1 MYYKCRISQGVPLR
15 LMHHT
20 LLLSLKLMTVSTP
33 PFFLP
38 QGLKLGKKVSLLLS
52 SFWHGRRCVP
62 TLTA

>member
-33 PFFLP
+33 PFFCLEASNWE
-38 QGLKLGKKVSLLLS
+38 KVSFLLS

>member
-38 QGLKLGKKVSLLLS
+38 QGLKLGKKYLCCSAVSGMAVVV
-52 SFWHGRRCVP
+52 FPR
-62 TLTA
+62 